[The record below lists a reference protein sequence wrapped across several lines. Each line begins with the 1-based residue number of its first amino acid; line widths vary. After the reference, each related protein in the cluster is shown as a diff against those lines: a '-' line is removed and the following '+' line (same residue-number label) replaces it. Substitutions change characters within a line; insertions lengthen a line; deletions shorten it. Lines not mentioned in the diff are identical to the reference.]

1 MTEKKDWNF
10 LFKLFLVLSLL
21 IAVLVVV
28 FVSINKSGTP
38 SLAMGSVTEIN
49 DGWVIVTEDGDMP
62 EFTDFG
68 TQLDVY
74 DITLSRIFIFPFG
87 NTDDTLR
94 FSTNYC
100 AVEVYQ
106 DGMLKF
112 SIWSDEEA
120 DSGRLLGKTD
130 VFVSLDV
137 MPGEASEVEVH
148 LHSSVP
154 ITVGGF
160 YLGKAADI
168 LLGSFTNAMPAIIFV
183 TASVSM
189 VIAMLLIAF
198 LGRKKYVISRTYFYF
213 LYFVLACAIWVF
225 TNIKLFTYFGI
236 DAAVLTIASYESFL
250 FVPLPLSIFM
260 FFSFKRFRAMDLALA
275 WAAVLNQIIITVLH
289 ISKALSFAESS
300 LSSQIL
306 IGLCVI
312 VAIVQS
318 IADYRSEKSKTAI
331 SMLAGIAMMGT
342 GIFLQII
349 KYYREG
355 SLSLSVYLVLGLFAF
370 NFVQMINIIS
380 GIFTLVGE
388 GRKAGDYL
396 AMAKTDPLTGLGNRR
411 ALDLFIHEISEK
423 DTPFFR
429 LGCIVCD
436 LNDLKKTND
445 VYGHDVGDQLI
456 KDFAHCLE
464 VCFEDRGIPFRTGGD
479 EFYILFSDVEVDMAA
494 MMRRLVIG
502 IEGSNTN
509 ANYRISCSSG
519 CYADDVPSHNEQAIW
534 DIIKFADAEM
544 YKQKRKDR
552 EFRAA
557 GGGYEAPGVTEK
569 MDLN

>member
-1 MTEKKDWNF
+1 MTVMTENKDWSF
-10 LFKLFLVLSLL
+10 LFRLFLILSQL

-28 FVSINKSGTP
+28 FVTFNKTGSQ
-38 SLAMGSVTEIN
+38 SLIIGSVTEVN
-49 DGWVIVTEDGDMP
+49 DGWVILTEKGDMID
-62 EFTDFG
+62 FTDFG
-68 TQLDVY
+68 KKLDVR
-74 DITLSRIFIFPFG
+74 DIVLSRIFIFPFG
-87 NTDDTLR
+87 SSDDTLR

-106 DGMLKF
+106 DGNLKF
-112 SIWSDEEA
+112 SLWSDEEA

-130 VFVSLDV
+130 VFVNLDV
-137 MPGEASEVEVH
+137 IQGEASEIEVH

-154 ITVGGF
+154 ISVGSF
-160 YLGKAADI
+160 YMGRAADI
-168 LLGSFTNAMPAIIFV
+168 LLESFSEVLPAVIYV
-183 TASVSM
+183 TASIVMFLSLT
-189 VIAMLLIAF
+189 IIAF
-198 LGRKKYVISRTYFYF
+198 MGRKKYVISRNYFYF
-213 LYFVLACAIWVF
+213 NYFVLASAIWVF
-225 TNIKLFTYFGI
+225 SNIKMFTYFGF
-236 DAAVLTIASYESFL
+236 DAAVLSIASYESLL

-260 FFSFKRFRAMDLALA
+260 FYSFKRFRYVDLVLA
-275 WAAVLNQIIITVLH
+275 WASVINLILITVLH
-289 ISKALSFAESS
+289 ISKAVSFAQST
-300 LSSQIL
+300 LSIQIIL
-306 IGLCVI
+306 LLCI
-312 VAIVQS
+312 FAAIVQS
-318 IADYRSEKSKTAI
+318 IADYREEKSKTAL
-331 SMLAGIAMMGT
+331 SLLFGSLFMGAGIIA
-342 GIFLQII
+342 QII
-349 KYYREG
+349 MYYHEG
-355 SLSLSVYLVLGLFAF
+355 GLSLTFYLILGLSLF
-370 NFVQMINIIS
+370 NFVQMITIIS
-380 GIFTLVGE
+380 EIYTLVGE

-396 AMAKTDPLTGLGNRR
+396 AMAKTDSLTGLGNRR

-445 VYGHDVGDQLI
+445 LYGHDVGDQLI

-509 ANYRISCSSG
+509 ANYRLSCSSG
-519 CYADDVPSHNEQAIW
+519 CYADYVPSHNEQAIW

-557 GGGYEAPGVTEK
+557 GGV
-569 MDLN
+569 

>member
-1 MTEKKDWNF
+1 MTVMTENKDWSF
-10 LFKLFLVLSLL
+10 LFRLFLILSLL
-21 IAVLVVV
+21 ITVLVVV
-28 FVSINKSGTP
+28 FVTFNKTGSQ
-38 SLAMGSVTEIN
+38 SLIIGSVTEVN
-49 DGWVIVTEDGDMP
+49 DGWVILTEKGDMID
-62 EFTDFG
+62 FTDFG
-68 TQLDVY
+68 KKLDVR
-74 DITLSRIFIFPFG
+74 DIVLSRIFIFPFG
-87 NTDDTLR
+87 SSDDTLR

-106 DGMLKF
+106 DGNLKF
-112 SIWSDEEA
+112 SLWSDEEA

-130 VFVSLDV
+130 VFVNLDV
-137 MPGEASEVEVH
+137 IQGEASEIEVH

-154 ITVGGF
+154 ISVGSF
-160 YLGKAADI
+160 YMGRAADI
-168 LLGSFTNAMPAIIFV
+168 LLESFSEVLPAVIYV
-183 TASVSM
+183 TASIVMFLSLT
-189 VIAMLLIAF
+189 IIAF
-198 LGRKKYVISRTYFYF
+198 MGRKKYVISRNYFYF
-213 LYFVLACAIWVF
+213 NYFVLASAIWVF
-225 TNIKLFTYFGI
+225 SNIKMFTYFGF
-236 DAAVLTIASYESFL
+236 DAAVLSIASYESLL

-260 FFSFKRFRAMDLALA
+260 FYSFKRFRYVDLVLA
-275 WAAVLNQIIITVLH
+275 WASVINLILITVLH
-289 ISKALSFAESS
+289 ISKAVSFAQST
-300 LSSQIL
+300 LSIQIIL
-306 IGLCVI
+306 LLCI
-312 VAIVQS
+312 FAAIVQS
-318 IADYRSEKSKTAI
+318 IADYREEKSKTAL
-331 SMLAGIAMMGT
+331 SLLFGSLFMGAGIIA
-342 GIFLQII
+342 QII
-349 KYYREG
+349 MYYHEG
-355 SLSLSVYLVLGLFAF
+355 GLSLTFYLILGLSLF
-370 NFVQMINIIS
+370 NFVQMITIIS
-380 GIFTLVGE
+380 EIYTLVGE

-396 AMAKTDPLTGLGNRR
+396 AMAKTDSLTGLGNRR

-445 VYGHDVGDQLI
+445 LYGHDVGDQLI

-509 ANYRISCSSG
+509 ANYRLSCSSG
-519 CYADDVPSHNEQAIW
+519 CYADYVPSHNEQAIW

-557 GGGYEAPGVTEK
+557 GGV
-569 MDLN
+569 

>member
-1 MTEKKDWNF
+1 MTEKRDWNF
-10 LFKLFLVLSLL
+10 LFKLFLVLSLA
-21 IAVLVVV
+21 IAVLVAV
-28 FVSINKSGTP
+28 FVSINKSDTP
-38 SLAMGSVTEIN
+38 SLVRGSVSEVN
-49 DGWVIVTEDGDMP
+49 DGWVIITREGDLP

-68 TQLDVY
+68 NKLDVK
-74 DITLSRIFIFPFG
+74 DIVLSRIFIFPYG
-87 NTDDTLR
+87 SSDDTLK

-106 DGMLKF
+106 DGNLKYQL
-112 SIWSDEEA
+112 WSEEEA
-120 DSGRLLGKTD
+120 DSGRLLGRTD
-130 VFVSLDV
+130 VFVNLDV
-137 MPGEASEVEVH
+137 YPGEASEIEVH
-148 LHSSVP
+148 FHSSVP
-154 ITVGGF
+154 ITVGNF
-160 YLGKAADI
+160 YLGRAADI
-168 LLGSFTNAMPAIIFV
+168 LLDSFIDVIPSFIFV
-183 TASVSM
+183 IASVVM

-198 LGRKKYVISRTYFYF
+198 LGRKKYVISRTYFFF
-213 LYFVLACAIWVF
+213 LYFVLACAVWVF
-225 TNIKLFTYFGI
+225 TNIKLFNYFGI
-236 DAAVLTIASYESFL
+236 SAAVMTIASYECFL
-250 FVPLPLSIFM
+250 FIPLPLCIYM
-260 FFSFKRFRAMDLALA
+260 HCSFKRFRGIDLVLA
-275 WAAVLNQIIITVLH
+275 CASVLNQIIVTVLH
-289 ISKALSFAESS
+289 ISKAVSFAESS
-300 LSSQIL
+300 ISTQI
-306 IGLCVI
+306 IIILCI
-312 VAIVQS
+312 VAALVQS
-318 IADYRSEKSKTAI
+318 VADYEIEKSKTAM
-331 SMLAGIAMMGT
+331 SMLAGIILMGA
-342 GIFLQII
+342 GILIQFI
-349 KYYREG
+349 KYYKEG
-355 SLSLSVYLVLGLFAF
+355 GLFLSTFLVCGLFLF
-370 NFVQMINIIS
+370 NFTQMITIIS

-396 AMAKTDPLTGLGNRR
+396 VMAKTDPLTGLGNRR

-445 VYGHDVGDQLI
+445 VYGHAIGDQLI

-519 CYADDVPSHNEQAIW
+519 CYADYVPSHNEQAIW

-552 EFRAA
+552 ESRAV
-557 GGGYEAPGVTEK
+557 GGGYEAPGE
-569 MDLN
+569 LI

>member
-1 MTEKKDWNF
+1 MTENKDWSF
-10 LFKLFLVLSLL
+10 LFRLFLILSLL
-21 IAVLVVV
+21 ITVLVVV
-28 FVSINKSGTP
+28 FVTFNKTGSQ
-38 SLAMGSVTEIN
+38 SLIIGSVTEVN
-49 DGWVIVTEDGDMP
+49 DGWVILTEKGDMID
-62 EFTDFG
+62 FTDFG
-68 TQLDVY
+68 KKLDVR
-74 DITLSRIFIFPFG
+74 DIVLSRIFIFPFG
-87 NTDDTLR
+87 SSDDTLR

-106 DGMLKF
+106 DGNLKF
-112 SIWSDEEA
+112 SLWSDEEA

-130 VFVSLDV
+130 VFVNLDV
-137 MPGEASEVEVH
+137 IQGEASEIEVH

-154 ITVGGF
+154 ISVGSF
-160 YLGKAADI
+160 YMGRAADI
-168 LLGSFTNAMPAIIFV
+168 LLESFSEVLPAVIYV
-183 TASVSM
+183 TASIVMFLSLT
-189 VIAMLLIAF
+189 IIAF
-198 LGRKKYVISRTYFYF
+198 MGRKKYVISRNYFYF
-213 LYFVLACAIWVF
+213 NYFVLASAIWVF
-225 TNIKLFTYFGI
+225 STIKMFTYFGF
-236 DAAVLTIASYESFL
+236 DAAVLSIASYESLL

-260 FFSFKRFRAMDLALA
+260 FYSFKRFRYVDLVLA
-275 WAAVLNQIIITVLH
+275 WASVINLILITVLH
-289 ISKALSFAESS
+289 ISKAVSFAQST
-300 LSSQIL
+300 LSIQIIL
-306 IGLCVI
+306 LLCI
-312 VAIVQS
+312 FAAIVQS
-318 IADYRSEKSKTAI
+318 IADYREEKSKTAL
-331 SMLAGIAMMGT
+331 SLLFGSLFMGAGIIA
-342 GIFLQII
+342 QII
-349 KYYREG
+349 MYYHEG
-355 SLSLSVYLVLGLFAF
+355 GLSLTFYLILGLSLF
-370 NFVQMINIIS
+370 NFVQMITIIS
-380 GIFTLVGE
+380 EIYTLVGE

-396 AMAKTDPLTGLGNRR
+396 AMAKTDSLTGLGNRR

-445 VYGHDVGDQLI
+445 LYGHDVGDQLI

-509 ANYRISCSSG
+509 ANYRLSCSSG
-519 CYADDVPSHNEQAIW
+519 CYADYVPSHNEQAIW

-557 GGGYEAPGVTEK
+557 GGV
-569 MDLN
+569 

>member
-1 MTEKKDWNF
+1 MTEKRDWNF
-10 LFKLFLVLSLL
+10 LFKLFLVLSLA
-21 IAVLVVV
+21 IAVLVAV

-38 SLAMGSVTEIN
+38 SLTMGSVTEIN
-49 DGWVIVTEDGDMP
+49 DGWVVISEKGDMP
-62 EFTDFG
+62 EFTDFE
-68 TQLDVY
+68 TQLDVK
-74 DITLSRIFIFPFG
+74 DIVLSRIFIFPYG
-87 NTDDTLR
+87 SSDDTLK

-112 SIWSDEEA
+112 SLWSDEEA

-130 VFVSLDV
+130 VFVGLNV
-137 MPGEASEVEVH
+137 IQGEASEVEVH

-154 ITVGGF
+154 ITVGNF
-160 YLGKAADI
+160 YLGKASDI
-168 LLGSFTNAMPAIIFV
+168 LLGSFTEAMPAIIFV
-183 TASVSM
+183 TASVVM

-198 LGRKKYVISRTYFYF
+198 LGRKKYIISRTYFYF

-225 TNIKLFTYFGI
+225 TNIKIFTYFGI
-236 DAAVLTIASYESFL
+236 DAAVLSITSYECFL
-250 FVPLPLSIFM
+250 FIPLPLSIYLYC
-260 FFSFKRFRAMDLALA
+260 SFKRFRTIDLVLA
-275 WAAVLNQIIITVLH
+275 WASVLNLIIITILH
-289 ISKALSFAESS
+289 ISKAVSFAESS
-300 LSSQIL
+300 VSSIIIICLCL
-306 IGLCVI
+306 IAAL
-312 VAIVQS
+312 VQS
-318 IADYRSEKSKTAI
+318 VADYELDKSKSAM
-331 SMLAGIAMMGT
+331 SMLVGIVLMGAGAAI
-342 GIFLQII
+342 QII
-349 KYYREG
+349 RYFKEG
-355 SLSLSVYLVLGLFAF
+355 GLFLSVFLILGMFLF
-370 NFVQMINIIS
+370 NFTQMITIIS

-396 AMAKTDPLTGLGNRR
+396 VMAKTDPLTGLGNRR

-445 VYGHDVGDQLI
+445 VYGHAIGDQLI

-519 CYADDVPSHNEQAIW
+519 CYADYVPSHNEQAIW

-557 GGGYEAPGVTEK
+557 GGV
-569 MDLN
+569 

>member
-1 MTEKKDWNF
+1 MTEKRDWNF
-10 LFKLFLVLSLL
+10 LFKLFLVLSLA
-21 IAVLVVV
+21 IAVLVAV

-38 SLAMGSVTEIN
+38 SLTMGSVTEIN
-49 DGWVIVTEDGDMP
+49 DGWVVISEKGDMP
-62 EFTDFG
+62 EFTDFE
-68 TQLDVY
+68 TQLDVK
-74 DITLSRIFIFPFG
+74 DIVLSRIFIFPYG
-87 NTDDTLR
+87 SSDDTLK

-112 SIWSDEEA
+112 SLWSDEEA

-130 VFVSLDV
+130 VFVGLNV
-137 MPGEASEVEVH
+137 IQGEASEVEVH

-154 ITVGGF
+154 ITVGNF
-160 YLGKAADI
+160 YLGKASDI
-168 LLGSFTNAMPAIIFV
+168 LLGSFTEAMPAIIFV
-183 TASVSM
+183 TASVVM

-198 LGRKKYVISRTYFYF
+198 LGRKKYIISRTYFYF

-225 TNIKLFTYFGI
+225 TNIKIFTYFGI
-236 DAAVLTIASYESFL
+236 DAAVLTITSYECFL
-250 FVPLPLSIFM
+250 FIPLPLSIYLYC
-260 FFSFKRFRAMDLALA
+260 SFKRFRTIDLVLA
-275 WAAVLNQIIITVLH
+275 WASVLNLIIITILH
-289 ISKALSFAESS
+289 ISKAVSFAESS
-300 LSSQIL
+300 VSSIIIICLCL
-306 IGLCVI
+306 IAAL
-312 VAIVQS
+312 VQS
-318 IADYRSEKSKTAI
+318 VADYEMDKSKSAM
-331 SMLAGIAMMGT
+331 SMLVGIVLMGAGAAI
-342 GIFLQII
+342 QII
-349 KYYREG
+349 RYFKEG
-355 SLSLSVYLVLGLFAF
+355 GLFLSVFLILGMFLF
-370 NFVQMINIIS
+370 NFTQMITIIS

-396 AMAKTDPLTGLGNRR
+396 VMAKTDPLTGLGNRR

-445 VYGHDVGDQLI
+445 VYGHAIGDQLI

-519 CYADDVPSHNEQAIW
+519 CYADYVPSHNEQAIW

-552 EFRAA
+552 ESRAV
-557 GGGYEAPGVTEK
+557 GGGYEAPDE
-569 MDLN
+569 LI

>member
-1 MTEKKDWNF
+1 MTEKRDWNF
-10 LFKLFLVLSLL
+10 LFKLFLVLSLA
-21 IAVLVVV
+21 IAVLVAV

-38 SLAMGSVTEIN
+38 SLTMGSVTEIN
-49 DGWVIVTEDGDMP
+49 DGWVVISEKGDMP
-62 EFTDFG
+62 EFTDFE
-68 TQLDVY
+68 TQLDVK
-74 DITLSRIFIFPFG
+74 DIVLSRIFIFPYG
-87 NTDDTLR
+87 SSDDTLK

-112 SIWSDEEA
+112 SLWSDEEA

-130 VFVSLDV
+130 VFVGLNV
-137 MPGEASEVEVH
+137 IQGEASEVEVH

-154 ITVGGF
+154 ITVGNF
-160 YLGKAADI
+160 YLGKASDI
-168 LLGSFTNAMPAIIFV
+168 LLGSFTEAMPAIIFV
-183 TASVSM
+183 TASVVM

-198 LGRKKYVISRTYFYF
+198 LGRKKYIISRTYFYF

-225 TNIKLFTYFGI
+225 TNIKIFTYFGI
-236 DAAVLTIASYESFL
+236 DAAVLSITSYECFL
-250 FVPLPLSIFM
+250 FIPLPLSIYLYC
-260 FFSFKRFRAMDLALA
+260 SFKRFRTIDLVLA
-275 WAAVLNQIIITVLH
+275 WASVLNLIIITILH
-289 ISKALSFAESS
+289 ISKAVSFAESS
-300 LSSQIL
+300 VSSIIIICLCL
-306 IGLCVI
+306 IAAL
-312 VAIVQS
+312 VQS
-318 IADYRSEKSKTAI
+318 VADYEMDKSKSAM
-331 SMLAGIAMMGT
+331 SMLVGIVLMGAGAAI
-342 GIFLQII
+342 QII
-349 KYYREG
+349 RYFKEG
-355 SLSLSVYLVLGLFAF
+355 GLFLSVFLILGMFLF
-370 NFVQMINIIS
+370 NFTQMITIIS

-396 AMAKTDPLTGLGNRR
+396 VMAKTDPLTGLGNRR

-445 VYGHDVGDQLI
+445 VYGHAIGDQLI

-519 CYADDVPSHNEQAIW
+519 CYADYVPSHNEQAIW

-552 EFRAA
+552 ESRAE
-557 GGGYEAPGVTEK
+557 GGV
-569 MDLN
+569 

>member
-38 SLAMGSVTEIN
+38 SLTMGSVTEIN
-49 DGWVIVTEDGDMP
+49 DGWVVVTEKGDMP
-62 EFTDFG
+62 EFTEFG
-68 TQLDVY
+68 TRLDVY
-74 DITLSRIFIFPFG
+74 DLVLSRIFIFPYG

-106 DGMLKF
+106 DDMLKF
-112 SIWSDEEA
+112 SLWSDEEA

-137 MPGEASEVEVH
+137 IPGEASEIEVH

-154 ITVGGF
+154 ITVGSF

-183 TASVSM
+183 TASVAM
-189 VIAMLLIAF
+189 VIAMMLIAF

-213 LYFVLACAIWVF
+213 LYFVLACAIWIF

-260 FFSFKRFRAMDLALA
+260 FFSFKRLRGLDLALA

-289 ISKALSFAESS
+289 ISKALSFAQSS
-300 LSSQIL
+300 ISTQIL
-306 IGLCVI
+306 ISLCVV

-318 IADYRSEKSKTAI
+318 VADYKLEKSKAAI
-331 SMLAGIAMMGT
+331 SMLAGIALMGT
-342 GIFLQII
+342 GIILQII

-355 SLSLSVYLVLGLFAF
+355 SLSLSAYLVLGLFLF

-380 GIFTLVGE
+380 GIFTLVAE

-411 ALDLFIHEISEK
+411 ALDLFIHDISEK

-519 CYADDVPSHNEQAIW
+519 CYADYVPSHNEQAIW

-557 GGGYEAPGVTEK
+557 GGHETPGMTEK
-569 MDLN
+569 MD

>member
-1 MTEKKDWNF
+1 MTEKRDWNF
-10 LFKLFLVLSLL
+10 LFKLFLVLSLA
-21 IAVLVVV
+21 IAVLVAV

-38 SLAMGSVTEIN
+38 SLTMGSVTEIN
-49 DGWVIVTEDGDMP
+49 DGWVVISEKGDMP
-62 EFTDFG
+62 EFTDFE
-68 TQLDVY
+68 TQLDVK
-74 DITLSRIFIFPFG
+74 DIVLSRIFIFPYG
-87 NTDDTLR
+87 SSDDTLK

-112 SIWSDEEA
+112 SLWSDEEA

-130 VFVSLDV
+130 VFVGLNV
-137 MPGEASEVEVH
+137 IQGEASEVEVH

-154 ITVGGF
+154 ITVGNF
-160 YLGKAADI
+160 YLGKASDI
-168 LLGSFTNAMPAIIFV
+168 LLGSFTEAMPAIIFV
-183 TASVSM
+183 TASVVM

-198 LGRKKYVISRTYFYF
+198 LGRKKYIISRTYFYF

-225 TNIKLFTYFGI
+225 TNIKIFTYFGI
-236 DAAVLTIASYESFL
+236 DAAVLSITSYECFL
-250 FVPLPLSIFM
+250 FIPLPLSIYLYC
-260 FFSFKRFRAMDLALA
+260 SFKRFRTIDLVLA
-275 WAAVLNQIIITVLH
+275 WASVLNLIIITILH
-289 ISKALSFAESS
+289 ISKAVSFAESS
-300 LSSQIL
+300 VSSIIIICLCL
-306 IGLCVI
+306 IAAL
-312 VAIVQS
+312 VQS
-318 IADYRSEKSKTAI
+318 VADYEMDKSKSAM
-331 SMLAGIAMMGT
+331 SMLVGIVLMGAGAAI
-342 GIFLQII
+342 QII
-349 KYYREG
+349 RYFKEG
-355 SLSLSVYLVLGLFAF
+355 GLFLSVFLILGMFLF
-370 NFVQMINIIS
+370 NFTQMITIIS

-396 AMAKTDPLTGLGNRR
+396 VMAKTDPLTGLGNRR

-445 VYGHDVGDQLI
+445 VYGHAIGDQLI

-519 CYADDVPSHNEQAIW
+519 CYADYVPSHNEQAIW

-552 EFRAA
+552 ESRAE
-557 GGGYEAPGVTEK
+557 GGGYEAPGE
-569 MDLN
+569 LI

>member
-160 YLGKAADI
+160 YIGKAADI

-183 TASVSM
+183 TASIAM
-189 VIAMLLIAF
+189 VIAMMLIAF

-519 CYADDVPSHNEQAIW
+519 CYADYVPSHNEQAIW